1 MRAKIP
7 TDYFFVLGRL
17 LRAFGFDWDGSG
29 IFGGGGA
36 AGFGGAA
43 AFGGAFGA
51 DCPLALAN
59 NTQHNLQGHFG
70 PGLS

>member
-7 TDYFFVLGRL
+7 TDYFFVLGVL
-17 LRAFGFDWDGSG
+17 LRAFGLDLAGSG
-29 IFGGGGA
+29 IFGGG
-36 AGFGGAA
+36 GGAA

-59 NTQHNLQGHFG
+59 DTQHNLQGHFG